1 MEKELNDFLRK
12 NEVVRWQGKP
22 TDFPLLDGENKF
34 RILRTWILT
43 VALTIGLLML
53 YCSKNEEWS
62 MGFIALTLA
71 VATLIMVSP
80 ILERINLRK
89 QKYWLTD
96 QRAIVM
102 TKGKALYYMEL
113 SDVDDFQMVT
123 DVATQDCLVLGSE
136 LFSEV
141 HKQLRWRAC
150 HPKIDVMTNDDQDC
164 AAGLVFYC
172 ISNAEAAALILEQG
186 NIKRSA

>member
-1 MEKELNDFLRK
+1 MNDFLRK